1 MPEPVPA
8 WRDVEL
14 AEPSDHQ
21 MWLLGVS
28 EQDLAYRDAL
38 MQLTSHMIGTALRT
52 PYRAG
57 YYERLN
63 NPLVGE
69 MVMEY
74 TRGWWSSDIRIRAL
88 SFGVLVAVR
97 EEVGIEGPVSYVRW
111 GRNGNDV
118 ERWANSKFVLV
129 PIERDTFGP

>member
-1 MPEPVPA
+1 
-8 WRDVEL
+8 
-14 AEPSDHQ
+14 

-28 EQDLAYRDAL
+28 DQDLIYRDAL

-52 PYRAG
+52 PYGAG

-63 NPLVGE
+63 NPHVGD

-74 TRGWWSSDIRIRAL
+74 TRGWWSNDPRIRAW

-97 EEVGIEGPVSYVRW
+97 EEYDVDGPVAYIRW
-111 GRNGNDV
+111 GRGRDHV
-118 ERWANSKFVLV
+118 QRWANSKFVLV
-129 PIERDTFGP
+129 PVERENFGV